1 MSIKLPQYTI
11 HTGTGEVSSYKKF
24 LMPLLVV
31 LGLCVGYF
39 GRMVFEKSNFATV
52 LERNEVLEVLNSS
65 NQDKLVQKETDISVL
80 KTENKVKQQ
89 AIVILQKDYKASI
102 DKQNELNADIS
113 FYQKLLSPDAEN
125 KGLRVF
131 ENQLTQ
137 LADGSFKLN
146 VVLVQKIERA
156 RQVSGKIII
165 ELLGQA
171 NGKSSSFSLNEK
183 DNSRYKFKYF
193 QNISLSFSL
202 PEGFKAEQLVVKL
215 IPSSKKAKS
224 MTQSV
229 DWNLLI
235 NQE

>member
-11 HTGTGEVSSYKKF
+11 QTSTGQEKPPKKF
-24 LMPLLVV
+24 LMPLVLV
-31 LGLCVGYF
+31 LCFFVGYF
-39 GRMVFEKSNFATV
+39 GRMLFEKSNYASV
-52 LERNEVLEVLNSS
+52 QERNEVLEVLNSDY
-65 NQDKLVQKETDISVL
+65 QDKLIQKDTEISVL

-89 AIVILQKDYKASI
+89 AIVILQKDYKTSI

-113 FYQKLLSPDAEN
+113 FYQSLLSPNTEN

-131 ENQLTQ
+131 DNQLTQ
-137 LADGSFKLN
+137 RADGSFKLT

-156 RQVSGKIII
+156 RVVSGKISIK
-165 ELLGQA
+165 LLGQT
-171 NGKSSSFSLNEK
+171 NEENTSIFLNEA
-183 DNSRYKFKYF
+183 DVSGYQFKYF

-215 IPSSKKAKS
+215 IPKSKKAKPV
-224 MTQSV
+224 TQTV